1 MLILLFAENNES
13 SKLLVSI
20 TSTLWVS
27 PYPLRGLS
35 LLEIPT
41 SSKNS
46 STLLKIWYLV
56 NILDLFFDFDG
67 NGSTFDNCLLVNSLG
82 FFYRKIVIQIIP
94 QYY

>member
-27 PYPLRGLS
+27 AYPLRARS

-41 SSKNS
+41 SSKNGS
-46 STLLKIWYLV
+46 ALLKIWYLV
-56 NILDLFFDFDG
+56 NILDLFFHFGG

-82 FFYRKIVIQIIP
+82 FFIEKW
-94 QYY
+94 